1 MNADNERV
9 LSAFIRENPRQV
21 FPPLL
26 RLLDPALHCI
36 RNLPRAG
43 LDSFLDLSRC
53 LILTLL
59 RLDNFDCLHDDGK

>member
-1 MNADNERV
+1 MNSAQLNSLTERSQCAWLV
-9 LSAFIRENPRQV
+9 APA
-21 FPPLL
+21 LL
-26 RLLDPALHCI
+26 RLLDPAPHCI

-59 RLDNFDCLHDDGK
+59 RLNNFDCLHDAGN